1 MIDDCLRRWTAE
13 DLQVECS
20 RLRRGQTQTL
30 TRGWIIWHLMEHEL
44 QHGTEIAIIL
54 RDHGLPTLDI

>member
-1 MIDDCLRRWTAE
+1 
-13 DLQVECS
+13 
-20 RLRRGQTQTL
+20 
-30 TRGWIIWHLMEHEL
+30 MEHEL